1 MTKDGATIKAAIIKE
16 ATTKEVTTN
25 PPMEAST
32 KGVTGAITHHQDTT
46 ITHNREETTNTNKN
60 SRDQTAK
67 SVWHVWEP
75 LRAVVVCVTAF
86 SDQIQHGSWMEDKQN
101 SAHTY
106 FITSI
111 LIFLLVNSFNF
122 WCFDR

>member
-86 SDQIQHGSWMEDKQN
+86 SDQIQHGS
-101 SAHTY
+101 
-106 FITSI
+106 
-111 LIFLLVNSFNF
+111 
-122 WCFDR
+122 